1 MHVVTVLSVVAAVL
15 ATGVCASVI
24 EPAIATD
31 ACSYT
36 CSDTDGDARGET
48 NKDVVEEQFT
58 IILSRDYAHLL
69 GSIYMYECA
78 VHQKLQQ
85 FSDCV

>member
-1 MHVVTVLSVVAAVL
+1 MHVVTVSSVVAAVL
-15 ATGVCASVI
+15 ATGVCASII

-36 CSDTDGDARGET
+36 CSDNDGDARGET
-48 NKDVVEEQFT
+48 NKDVIEEQFT

-69 GSIYMYECA
+69 GSIYMYGCA
-78 VHQKLQQ
+78 VYQKLQQ